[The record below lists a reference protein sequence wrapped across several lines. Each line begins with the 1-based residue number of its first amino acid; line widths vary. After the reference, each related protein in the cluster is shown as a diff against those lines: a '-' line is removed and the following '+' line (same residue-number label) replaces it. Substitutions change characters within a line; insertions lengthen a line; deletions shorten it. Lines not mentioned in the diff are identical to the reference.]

1 MTCPAFARY
10 THGMAEQD
18 TQPLGRGMLI
28 AAWVL
33 ILGLLAWF
41 FTGVLEKQ
49 QNPNQQVYSQIH
61 ADGIR
66 EVRLERNRYGHYV
79 SSGTINGQPV
89 VFLLDTGA
97 TTISIPG
104 SVARQLHLQ
113 PGLAYSVST
122 ANGTIQVYATRLD
135 TLTLGDIELHDVQ
148 ANINPHMHDDQ
159 ILLGMAVLKKLEMI
173 QQGNILTLRQYP
185 GS

>member
-1 MTCPAFARY
+1 MS
-10 THGMAEQD
+10 EQD
-18 TQPLGRGMLI
+18 TKPLGRGMLI

-33 ILGLLAWF
+33 LLGLLAWF

-49 QNPNQQVYSQIH
+49 QNPNQQVYTQIRR
-61 ADGIR
+61 DGIR

-97 TTISIPG
+97 TTISIPEP
-104 SVARQLHLQ
+104 VARKLGLKA
-113 PGLAYSVST
+113 GLAYSVST
-122 ANGTIQVYATRLD
+122 ANGIIKVYATRLN
-135 TLTLGDIELHDVQ
+135 TLSIGDIELHDVQ
-148 ANINPHMHDDQ
+148 AHINPYMHDDQ

-173 QQGNILTLRQYP
+173 QQGNTLTLRQYP
-185 GS
+185 GN